1 MQTYWYVYK
10 RWGGPPRHQHLSYE
24 DAVRE
29 AQRLIDTVGGE
40 FEILQAVSVV
50 KAAPKY
56 VIEAYSPISVVA
68 AALSTPYND
77 DNIPF

>member
-56 VIEAYSPISVVA
+56 VVDSCRPVVPPIRVI
-68 AALSTPYND
+68 TED
-77 DNIPF
+77 DENIPF